1 MPPLRNS
8 PPSSSSTA
16 SFKDVAQ
23 LQRGFPSCLKTLEKA
38 SKATDYDGE
47 PAGLWEGLRGSSH
60 THLLAKWVSNQL
72 INTLRKKCF

>member
-8 PPSSSSTA
+8 PSSSSSTA

-23 LQRGFPSCLKTLEKA
+23 PQRGFLSRLKAPEKA

-47 PAGLWEGLRGSSH
+47 PAGPWEGLREFPSPPLG
-60 THLLAKWVSNQL
+60 
-72 INTLRKKCF
+72 